1 MNGQATKGTAFEQA
15 RDLFIAG
22 VRAFESGQA
31 DQAQA
36 AFEASLALVPGRAST
51 LLNLAATRIK
61 LGAPESALTLLDDVL
76 VQQPDNTDA
85 WAYRG
90 AALADLERYEEALT
104 CQERVLASEPQHRA
118 SAFEHAAL
126 LNLLGR
132 HREALK
138 ALDELLQIDADH
150 APSWIEHG
158 HTLHALNRQEEALRS
173 YERALALDPRCADAW
188 SQYGGVLK
196 DLGRSDE
203 ATHAFRQ
210 SLAHGGDAEVDA
222 FMLASIQG
230 STAQTMPRAAPR
242 AYVQGLF
249 DQYAEGF
256 EAHLVGELGYHA
268 PQLLCAM
275 LPPARRYGVA
285 LDLGCGTGLAAL
297 PMQAVAAAI
306 DGIDLSPR
314 MLAKARQSGRYRQ
327 LYCGD
332 LTEVLAASTERYE
345 LVMAADVF
353 IYVGALEAVFAQV
366 ARVLEP
372 AGHFLLTLEETGTDL
387 ALQPSSRYAH
397 SEGYLR
403 RCASGSGFEV
413 VLIERAVL
421 RVEQRQAIAGLYV
434 LLSRR

>member
-1 MNGQATKGTAFEQA
+1 MNGQVTQGRAFEQA

-22 VRAFESGQA
+22 VRAFESGHA

-51 LLNLAATRIK
+51 LLNLAATRIR
-61 LGAPESALTLLDDVL
+61 LGAPESALILLDEVL

-118 SAFEHAAL
+118 SAFERAAL
-126 LNLLGR
+126 LNLLSR

-196 DLGRSDE
+196 DLGRSEE
-203 ATHAFRQ
+203 AAHAFRQ
-210 SLAHGGDAEVDA
+210 SLAHGGDTEVDA
-222 FMLASIQG
+222 FMLASIEG

-256 EAHLVGELGYHA
+256 EAHLVGELGYRA

-275 LPPARRYGVA
+275 LPPARRYSAA

-297 PMQAVAAAI
+297 PLLAVAAAI

-314 MLAKARQSGRYRQ
+314 MLAKARQGGHYRQ
-327 LYCGD
+327 LCCGD

-366 ARVLEP
+366 ARVLERG
-372 AGHFLLTLEETGTDL
+372 GHFLLTLEESDTDL

-397 SEGYLR
+397 SDGYLR

-413 VLIERAVL
+413 LMIERAAL
-421 RVEQRQAIAGLYV
+421 RVEQRQAIAGLYA
-434 LLSRR
+434 LLSRS